1 MSAVI
6 QPARSSGDIAAAARL
21 FRDYAGGL
29 GVDLCFQDFEAEVA
43 GLPGAYAPPRGELL
57 LAKDPDGRA
66 VGCVALRPQSSDGVA
81 EMKRLY
87 VCPAGRGAGLG
98 RRLVD
103 AVLQTAAEFGY
114 DEVRLDTLPGMK
126 EAVGLYRSLRF
137 EPIAPYYDTPVAG
150 TLFLARRL

>member
-1 MSAVI
+1 MLPPAVEVDAASRA
-6 QPARSSGDIAAAARL
+6 QASGT
-21 FRDYAGGL
+21 
-29 GVDLCFQDFEAEVA
+29 
-43 GLPGAYAPPRGELL
+43 PGHGAPSPW
-57 LAKDPDGRA
+57 
-66 VGCVALRPQSSDGVA
+66 
-81 EMKRLY
+81 
-87 VCPAGRGAGLG
+87 

-103 AVLQTAAEFGY
+103 AVLQTGAEFGY

>member
-1 MSAVI
+1 
-6 QPARSSGDIAAAARL
+6 
-21 FRDYAGGL
+21 
-29 GVDLCFQDFEAEVA
+29 
-43 GLPGAYAPPRGELL
+43 
-57 LAKDPDGRA
+57 
-66 VGCVALRPQSSDGVA
+66 
-81 EMKRLY
+81 MKRLY